1 MRAFG
6 LSETGPVRHMNE
18 DCFVSAEDLR
28 LFVVADGMGGHAAG
42 EVAAKLA
49 VESIENFIRRSHE
62 TTDFSWPYGIDP
74 TLSYEA
80 NRLKTA
86 VSLANRRIHRMA
98 ENHDDY
104 LGMGTTVVC
113 ALVAHGQLVDRARR
127 RQPPVPLPRR
137 RARAAHR
144 RRLVGGDRARQPQ
157 WQHRA
162 AGNPARADQRPR
174 RAPRDAGPPARTRAR
189 RRRDAAALQRR
200 PPRFGAAR
208 DAARRADRRTRTCR
222 RSRNHSSPPR
232 SNTAAATTSRRWS
245 CAAPGSRAT
254 SDGRRRS
261 QHTAEIA
268 RTDRPLPGASSGS
281 AAARWASSTA
291 RATKRWVARS
301 RSRS

>member
-1 MRAFG
+1 VKAFG

-18 DCFVSAEDLR
+18 DRFVSAEDLR

-113 ALVAHGQLVDRARR
+113 ALVSHGQLVVAHVGDSRLYLGNDHTLE
-127 RQPPVPLPRR
+127 QLTEDDSW
-137 RARAAHR
+137 AATVLGSR
-144 RRLVGGDRARQPQ
+144 N
-157 WQHRA
+157 
-162 AGNPARADQRPR
+162 GNSA
-174 RAPRDAGPPARTRAR
+174 PPATRHVLTNVLGAR
-189 RRRDAAALQRR
+189 PDTLVHLLERELTGNETLLLCSDGLHGSVPHDTLRDLLLANQDLPAVAQSLITTALE
-200 PPRFGAAR
+200 
-208 DAARRADRRTRTCR
+208 
-222 RSRNHSSPPR
+222 H
-232 SNTAAATTSRRWS
+232 
-245 CAAPGSRAT
+245 GSR
-254 SDGRRRS
+254 DNI
-261 QHTAEIA
+261 TALVV
-268 RTDRPLPGASSGS
+268 RCPG
-281 AAARWASSTA
+281 
-291 RATKRWVARS
+291 K
-301 RSRS
+301 

>member
-86 VSLANRRIHRMA
+86 VGLANRRINRMA

-113 ALVAHGQLVDRARR
+113 ALVAHGQLVIAHVGDSRLYICNDDALEQLTEDDSWAATVLGSRNGSTAPPATRHVLTNVLGAR
-127 RQPPVPLPRR
+127 PDT
-137 RARAAHR
+137 
-144 RRLVGGDRARQPQ
+144 LVHLAEREL
-157 WQHRA
+157 
-162 AGNPARADQRPR
+162 AGNETLLLCSDGLHGSVPHDTLRDVLISSQDLPAVAQSLI
-174 RAPRDAGPPARTRAR
+174 TT
-189 RRRDAAALQRR
+189 ALE
-200 PPRFGAAR
+200 
-208 DAARRADRRTRTCR
+208 
-222 RSRNHSSPPR
+222 H
-232 SNTAAATTSRRWS
+232 
-245 CAAPGSRAT
+245 GSR
-254 SDGRRRS
+254 DNI
-261 QHTAEIA
+261 TALVV
-268 RTDRPLPGASSGS
+268 RCTG
-281 AAARWASSTA
+281 
-291 RATKRWVARS
+291 K
-301 RSRS
+301 

>member
-1 MRAFG
+1 VRAFG

-86 VSLANRRIHRMA
+86 VSLANRRINRMA

-113 ALVAHGQLVDRARR
+113 ALVSHGQLVIAHVGDSRLYICNDDALEQLTEDDSWAATVLGSRNGSTAPPATRHVLTNVLGAR
-127 RQPPVPLPRR
+127 PDT
-137 RARAAHR
+137 
-144 RRLVGGDRARQPQ
+144 LVHLSEREL
-157 WQHRA
+157 
-162 AGNPARADQRPR
+162 AGNETLLLCSDGLHGSVPHDTLRDVLISSQDLPAVAQSLI
-174 RAPRDAGPPARTRAR
+174 T
-189 RRRDAAALQRR
+189 AALE
-200 PPRFGAAR
+200 
-208 DAARRADRRTRTCR
+208 
-222 RSRNHSSPPR
+222 H
-232 SNTAAATTSRRWS
+232 
-245 CAAPGSRAT
+245 GSR
-254 SDGRRRS
+254 DNI
-261 QHTAEIA
+261 TALVV
-268 RTDRPLPGASSGS
+268 RCTG
-281 AAARWASSTA
+281 
-291 RATKRWVARS
+291 K
-301 RSRS
+301 